1 MADFAGEAFRVFD
14 AGTSARIAAGALGGA
29 SGIVPAVVIATN
41 RLRGGVEPLGE
52 VAIAGETLTVA
63 ATRGYRI
70 NTVEIGGRTVE
81 VNGRA
86 FTVTAAE
93 ALECAPLQMMVNL
106 YPSPF
111 VIIIR

>member
-1 MADFAGEAFRVFD
+1 MQRPVQITRCRFVAKQV
-14 AGTSARIAAGALGGA
+14 SAGA
-29 SGIVPAVVIATN
+29 
-41 RLRGGVEPLGE
+41 GGVEPLGE